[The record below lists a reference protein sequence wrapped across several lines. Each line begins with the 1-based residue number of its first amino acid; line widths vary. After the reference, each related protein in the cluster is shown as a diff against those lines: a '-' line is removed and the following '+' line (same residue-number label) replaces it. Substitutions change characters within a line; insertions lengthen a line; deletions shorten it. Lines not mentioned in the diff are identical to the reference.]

1 MRFIV
6 SVNGQPVVLTS
17 EQLDILST
25 ALTGAER
32 ITDID
37 VGKGNGTRGY
47 ADQYIDGIA
56 PYISRDRMQVSVLS
70 EEDYEAI
77 KFVTKQHAESKK

>member
-6 SVNGQPVVLTS
+6 QVNGTSVLLTH
-17 EQLDILST
+17 EQLGILTT

-37 VGKGNGTRGY
+37 VGRGNGTRGY
-47 ADQYIDGIA
+47 ADQYIDGIG
-56 PYISRDRMQVSVLS
+56 PLSKDRMQVSVMS
-70 EEDYEAI
+70 EEDYEAT
-77 KFVTKQHAESKK
+77 KFVTKQHSEIKK